1 MAKGQAH
8 MMEYIF
14 MTLFI
19 VIIISI
25 LIFFLM
31 GWQFTQIRASDTKT
45 ESERALYL
53 TKFFIK
59 SPYLTRSESLFDE
72 AKMTTFKDMET
83 NGDICEK
90 MGVVFGRD
98 WFARVYYLEDND
110 DPCTSLDDYGR
121 CNYWSLCEQPG
132 RKAFSF
138 VLPVNIYRNANR
150 GIFMGILEVGV
161 YHEEVPE

>member
-31 GWQFTQIRASDTKT
+31 GWQFTQMHASDTKT
-45 ESERALYL
+45 ESEKALYL
-53 TKFFIK
+53 TKFFLK
-59 SPYLTRSESLFDE
+59 SPYLTRDESLFDE
-72 AKMTTFKDMET
+72 AKLMAFQVEDVCDEMS
-83 NGDICEK
+83 
-90 MGVVFGRD
+90 VVFGRD
-98 WFARVYYLEDND
+98 WFARIYYLEENN
-110 DPCTSLDDYGR
+110 DPCTSLADYGN
-121 CNYWSLCEQPG
+121 CDYWSLCEQPG

-138 VLPVNIYRNANR
+138 ILPVDIYRNADKS
-150 GIFMGILEVGV
+150 IHMGILEVGV